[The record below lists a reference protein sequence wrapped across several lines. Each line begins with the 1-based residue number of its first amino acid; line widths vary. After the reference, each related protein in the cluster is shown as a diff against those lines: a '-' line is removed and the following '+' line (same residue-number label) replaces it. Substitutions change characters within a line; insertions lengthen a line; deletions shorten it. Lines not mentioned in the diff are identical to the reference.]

1 MKCWYLNTITIQF
14 SRGCKKLFIHG
25 DKKALADT
33 KQGIKYSKN
42 KTVKISKSGQFQF
55 FVTVYLRWSEVDV
68 EHNNSDTDTETFNY
82 FRAITYYLLNSADT
96 GGIWMN

>member
-1 MKCWYLNTITIQF
+1 MEI
-14 SRGCKKLFIHG
+14 
-25 DKKALADT
+25 KKALADT

-42 KTVKISKSGQFQF
+42 KTVKISKPGQFQF
-55 FVTVYLRWSEVDV
+55 FFTFYLRWSEVDV

-96 GGIWMN
+96 GGIWMT